1 MMIMMLDLIEQHR
14 PQLLELCRK
23 YGVRRLDL
31 FGSAASGTFDR
42 AKSDLDF
49 LVLFSAVKSMS
60 KADQYLGLAD
70 DLAALFERKIDLVDV
85 SAASNPYF
93 MAEALKKR
101 VMLYA
106 A

>member
-1 MMIMMLDLIEQHR
+1 MFAMLNLIEQHR
-14 PQLLELCRK
+14 PQLLDLCRK

-31 FGSAASGTFDR
+31 FGSGASGAFDPAR
-42 AKSDLDF
+42 SDLDF
-49 LVLFSAVKSMS
+49 LVLFGPMNSMS
-60 KADQYLGLAD
+60 KADQYLGLVE
-70 DLAALFERKIDLVDV
+70 DLAALFNRKVDLVDV